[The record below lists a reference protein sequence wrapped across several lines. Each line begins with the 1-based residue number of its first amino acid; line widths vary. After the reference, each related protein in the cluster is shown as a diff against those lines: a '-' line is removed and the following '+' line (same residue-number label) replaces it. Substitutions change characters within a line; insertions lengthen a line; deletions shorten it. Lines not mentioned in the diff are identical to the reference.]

1 MCLNAN
7 FIPEQQP
14 SVGTVR
20 PTAPLCT
27 AAALFIAV
35 VHLAVNYAWSEGHH
49 HHHHRRGHRQRHH
62 RSACGW
68 PSFIFAK
75 AADRWVHK
83 GRCCTVLCTRLVDVA
98 AVGEVFVIVFLIA
111 ESVRLCLSRALG
123 IIISSIKTH
132 TPTHTEKEKTRE
144 KKRDGERK
152 VMPSIVNGWRMPLR
166 QLLRPAFSCLS
177 HDSVMPWAE
186 TWTNMSQKKEFQQK
200 KQHKKPNWN
209 LQLSGGK
216 K

>member
-20 PTAPLCT
+20 PTAPLRT
-27 AAALFIAV
+27 SAALFIAV

-49 HHHHRRGHRQRHH
+49 HHHRQRHH

-83 GRCCTVLCTRLVDVA
+83 GRCCTVLCTRLVDFA

-111 ESVRLCLSRALG
+111 ESVRLCLSRGLA

-132 TPTHTEKEKTRE
+132 THTHGKRENKSKEKGWRE
-144 KKRDGERK
+144 ESDAKHCWRLEDAAATAATTCIFMSKPWLGHALGRDVNKHVTKKR
-152 VMPSIVNGWRMPLR
+152 I
-166 QLLRPAFSCLS
+166 
-177 HDSVMPWAE
+177 
-186 TWTNMSQKKEFQQK
+186 
-200 KQHKKPNWN
+200 
-209 LQLSGGK
+209 
-216 K
+216 